1 MTMLAE
7 SYTAA
12 SSQTNGRTSEE
23 PTAQPAASVRRSG
36 PRVPT
41 LVISLLTGIALVAAW
56 WLVAA
61 LGVISPVFLPSP
73 AVVVASFWNLVTTGF
88 VDSTLFEHLSASL
101 GRVLAALV
109 VSMAIGVPVGLLIAI
124 SRVGRG
130 ILDPIVEFLRPLP
143 PLAYLPLIIIWVGIG
158 ETSKVTV
165 IALSMLP
172 PIILSTSAGVRGVP
186 KDFVNAA
193 RAFGATRG
201 QVLTR
206 VLLPASLPSIL
217 TGVRIALG
225 TGWSTLVAAEL
236 VAATRG
242 LGFMIQSAAQF
253 LVTDI
258 VIAGIVVIAVVA
270 FALEWLARAI
280 ERHFVPWGDPTRHR

>member
-1 MTMLAE
+1 MTILAD
-7 SYTAA
+7 SYAPAQASRTAGA
-12 SSQTNGRTSEE
+12 
-23 PTAQPAASVRRSG
+23 PPAADDSRPALRR
-36 PRVPT
+36 RLRIPT
-41 LVISLLTGIALVAAW
+41 LAISVLTGLALVAAW
-56 WLVAA
+56 WLAA
-61 LGVISPVFLPSP
+61 AFGVVSPVFLPSP
-73 AVVVASFWNLVTTGF
+73 AVVAVSFANLVTTGF
-88 VDSTLFEHLSASL
+88 VDSTLLEHLSASL
-101 GRVLAALV
+101 GRVLAALG
-109 VSMAIGVPVGLLIAI
+109 VSVAIGVPVGLLIAI

-158 ETSKVTV
+158 EASKVTV

-201 QVLTR
+201 QVLIR
-206 VLLPASLPSIL
+206 VLLPASVPSIL

-258 VIAGIVVIAVVA
+258 VIAGIAVIAVVA
-270 FALEWLARAI
+270 FALEWLARVI
-280 ERHFVPWGDPTRHR
+280 ERRFVPWADPARQR

>member
-1 MTMLAE
+1 MTLLADTAKIKAE
-7 SYTAA
+7 SHSVT
-12 SSQTNGRTSEE
+12 G
-23 PTAQPAASVRRSG
+23 QPKAWQSRL
-36 PRVPT
+36 RVPT
-41 LVISLLTGIALVAAW
+41 LAISILTGLTLLGAW
-56 WLVAA
+56 WIASA
-61 LGVISPVFLPSP
+61 LNVVSPVFLPSP
-73 AVVVASFWNLVTTGF
+73 PVVAAAFGTLFTTGF
-88 VDSTLFEHLSASL
+88 VDSTLLEHLAASL
-101 GRVLAALV
+101 GRVLGALA
-109 VSMAIGVPVGLLIAI
+109 VSLSLGIPVGLLIAL

-130 ILDPIVEFLRPLP
+130 VLDPIVEFLRPLP

-158 ETSKVTV
+158 EASKVTV

-172 PIILSTSAGVRGVP
+172 PIILSTSAGVKAVP

-193 RAFGATRG
+193 RAFGATRT

-206 VLLPASLPSIL
+206 VLLPASVPSIL
-217 TGVRIALG
+217 TGIRIALG

-258 VIAGIVVIAVVA
+258 VIAGIVVIAIIA
-270 FALEWLARAI
+270 FALEWLARLI
-280 ERHFVPWGDPTRHR
+280 ERRFVPWADPLRRR

>member
-1 MTMLAE
+1 MTLLADTAKIKAE
-7 SYTAA
+7 SHFVT
-12 SSQTNGRTSEE
+12 G
-23 PTAQPAASVRRSG
+23 QPKAGQSRL
-36 PRVPT
+36 RVPT
-41 LVISLLTGIALVAAW
+41 LAISILTGLTLLGAW
-56 WLVAA
+56 WIASA
-61 LGVISPVFLPSP
+61 LNVVSPVFLPSP
-73 AVVVASFWNLVTTGF
+73 PVVAAAFGTLFTTGF
-88 VDSTLFEHLSASL
+88 VDSTLLEHLAASL
-101 GRVLAALV
+101 GRVLGALA
-109 VSMAIGVPVGLLIAI
+109 VSLSLGIPVGLLIAL

-130 ILDPIVEFLRPLP
+130 VLDPIVEFLRPLP

-158 ETSKVTV
+158 EASKVTV

-172 PIILSTSAGVRGVP
+172 PIILSTSAGVKAVP

-193 RAFGATRG
+193 RAFGATRT

-206 VLLPASLPSIL
+206 VLLPASVPSIL
-217 TGVRIALG
+217 TGIRIALG

-258 VIAGIVVIAVVA
+258 VIAGIVVIAIIA
-270 FALEWLARAI
+270 FALEWLARLI
-280 ERHFVPWGDPTRHR
+280 ERRFVPWADPLRRR